1 MNINMNI
8 SNGSFKNEESYVIYI
23 GYRIIHIS
31 EEDYEMWD
39 KYYWSEDNTIREMI
53 KQIIL
58 EKYGHGRND
67 IKRNEIKCF

>member
-31 EEDYEMWD
+31 EED
-39 KYYWSEDNTIREMI
+39 
-53 KQIIL
+53 
-58 EKYGHGRND
+58 
-67 IKRNEIKCF
+67 